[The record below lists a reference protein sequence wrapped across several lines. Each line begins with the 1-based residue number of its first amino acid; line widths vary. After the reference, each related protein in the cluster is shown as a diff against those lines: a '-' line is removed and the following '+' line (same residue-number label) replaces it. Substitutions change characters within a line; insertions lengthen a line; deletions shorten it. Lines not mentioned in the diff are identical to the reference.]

1 MSLSSLLTVD
11 RIFQL
16 CQLLAQLISLLIIG
30 WLSLRV
36 ERRLEDGERAG
47 DAQAGRAARATEAI
61 VEAQHAMVAAADGVA
76 TTRRALAA
84 LPPPATAQ
92 QAKDILAALESVRA
106 MSSQTSDSKQ
116 LTANAQETERA
127 LTQERRLRGQLE
139 GELSE
144 LRGRMEDRNRQ
155 INDMQRERR
164 QLGNSATRAAGLEAT
179 NIRLTAELQQCRRES
194 RELQAR
200 LQPMSLEMKALRSQ
214 LQSFMASGA
223 RPTDDANS
231 AYEAAVSVYQDQI
244 RELEQRAENFE
255 DALSALQMEHLR
267 LQSEK
272 LFIEEHYLNL
282 ASD

>member
-214 LQSFMASGA
+214 LQSFMATGA
-223 RPTDDANS
+223 QATDANS
-231 AYEAAVSVYQDQI
+231 AYEAAVSVYQGQI

>member
-1 MSLSSLLTVD
+1 MSLSSLFTVD

-61 VEAQHAMVAAADGVA
+61 VEAQHAMTAAADGVA

-106 MSSQTSDSKQ
+106 MSGQATGSNQ

-179 NIRLTAELQQCRRES
+179 NTRLTAELQQCRRES

-214 LQSFMASGA
+214 LQSFMANGA
-223 RPTDDANS
+223 QATEANS
-231 AYEAAVSVYQDQI
+231 AYEAAVTVYQDQI

-282 ASD
+282 ARD

>member
-1 MSLSSLLTVD
+1 MSLSSLFTVE

-61 VEAQHAMVAAADGVA
+61 VEAQHAMVAAADGVT

-214 LQSFMASGA
+214 LQSFMATGA
-223 RPTDDANS
+223 QAADANS
-231 AYEAAVSVYQDQI
+231 AYEAAVTVYQDQI

>member
-1 MSLSSLLTVD
+1 MSLSSLLTVE

-214 LQSFMASGA
+214 LQSFMATGA
-223 RPTDDANS
+223 QDTDANS
-231 AYEAAVSVYQDQI
+231 AYEAAVTVYQDQI

>member
-1 MSLSSLLTVD
+1 MSLSSLLTVE

-179 NIRLTAELQQCRRES
+179 NARLTAELQQCRRES

-214 LQSFMASGA
+214 LQSFMATGA
-223 RPTDDANS
+223 QDTDANS
-231 AYEAAVSVYQDQI
+231 AYEAAVTVYQDQI

>member
-1 MSLSSLLTVD
+1 MSLSSLLTVE

-179 NIRLTAELQQCRRES
+179 NARLTAELQQCRRES

-214 LQSFMASGA
+214 LQSFMATGA
-223 RPTDDANS
+223 QATDANS
-231 AYEAAVSVYQDQI
+231 AYEAAVTVYQDQI
-244 RELEQRAENFE
+244 RELEQRAEYFE

>member
-1 MSLSSLLTVD
+1 MSLSSLLTVE

-61 VEAQHAMVAAADGVA
+61 VEAQHAMVAAADGVT

-214 LQSFMASGA
+214 LQSFMATGA
-223 RPTDDANS
+223 QATDANS
-231 AYEAAVSVYQDQI
+231 AYEAAVTVYQDQI

>member
-179 NIRLTAELQQCRRES
+179 NARLTAELQQCRRES

-214 LQSFMASGA
+214 LQSFMANGA
-223 RPTDDANS
+223 QATEANS

-244 RELEQRAENFE
+244 RELEQRAESFE

>member
-214 LQSFMASGA
+214 LQSFMATGA
-223 RPTDDANS
+223 QATDANS
-231 AYEAAVSVYQDQI
+231 AYEAAVTVYQDQI
-244 RELEQRAENFE
+244 RELEQRAEYFE

>member
-1 MSLSSLLTVD
+1 
-11 RIFQL
+11 
-16 CQLLAQLISLLIIG
+16 
-30 WLSLRV
+30 
-36 ERRLEDGERAG
+36 
-47 DAQAGRAARATEAI
+47 
-61 VEAQHAMVAAADGVA
+61 MVAAADGVA

-144 LRGRMEDRNRQ
+144 LRGCMEDRNRQ
-155 INDMQRERR
+155 INELQRERR

-179 NIRLTAELQQCRRES
+179 NIRWTAELQQCRRES

-214 LQSFMASGA
+214 LQSFMATGA
-223 RPTDDANS
+223 QAADANS
-231 AYEAAVSVYQDQI
+231 AYEAAVTVYQDQI

>member
-1 MSLSSLLTVD
+1 MSLSSLLTVE

-179 NIRLTAELQQCRRES
+179 NARLTAELQQCRRES

-214 LQSFMASGA
+214 LQSFMATGA
-223 RPTDDANS
+223 QATDANS
-231 AYEAAVSVYQDQI
+231 AYEAAVTVYQDQI

>member
-1 MSLSSLLTVD
+1 MSLSSLLTVE

-214 LQSFMASGA
+214 LQSFMATGA
-223 RPTDDANS
+223 QDTDANS
-231 AYEAAVSVYQDQI
+231 AYEAAVTVYQDQI
-244 RELEQRAENFE
+244 RELEQRAEYFE

>member
-36 ERRLEDGERAG
+36 ERRLEDGERVG

-61 VEAQHAMVAAADGVA
+61 VEAQHAMVAAADGVT

-179 NIRLTAELQQCRRES
+179 NARLTAELQQCRRES

-214 LQSFMASGA
+214 LQSFMATGA
-223 RPTDDANS
+223 QATDANS
-231 AYEAAVSVYQDQI
+231 AYEAAVTVYQDQI

>member
-127 LTQERRLRGQLE
+127 LTQERRLRG
-139 GELSE
+139 
-144 LRGRMEDRNRQ
+144 
-155 INDMQRERR
+155 
-164 QLGNSATRAAGLEAT
+164 
-179 NIRLTAELQQCRRES
+179 
-194 RELQAR
+194 
-200 LQPMSLEMKALRSQ
+200 
-214 LQSFMASGA
+214 
-223 RPTDDANS
+223 
-231 AYEAAVSVYQDQI
+231 
-244 RELEQRAENFE
+244 
-255 DALSALQMEHLR
+255 
-267 LQSEK
+267 
-272 LFIEEHYLNL
+272 
-282 ASD
+282 

>member
-1 MSLSSLLTVD
+1 MSLSSLLTVE

-179 NIRLTAELQQCRRES
+179 NARLTAELQQCRRES

-214 LQSFMASGA
+214 LQSFMATGA
-223 RPTDDANS
+223 QDTDANS
-231 AYEAAVSVYQDQI
+231 AYEAAVTVYQDQI
-244 RELEQRAENFE
+244 RELEQRAEYFE

>member
-1 MSLSSLLTVD
+1 MSLSSLFTVE

-61 VEAQHAMVAAADGVA
+61 VEAQHAMVAAADGVT

-179 NIRLTAELQQCRRES
+179 NARLTAELQQCRRES

-214 LQSFMASGA
+214 LQSFMATGA
-223 RPTDDANS
+223 QATDANS
-231 AYEAAVSVYQDQI
+231 AYEAAVTVYQDQI

>member
-214 LQSFMASGA
+214 LQSFMATGA
-223 RPTDDANS
+223 QATDANS
-231 AYEAAVSVYQDQI
+231 AYEAAVTVYQDQI

>member
-1 MSLSSLLTVD
+1 MSLSSLLTVE

-214 LQSFMASGA
+214 LQSFMATGA
-223 RPTDDANS
+223 QATDANS
-231 AYEAAVSVYQDQI
+231 AYEAAVTVYQDQI